1 MTTVPLNDPR
11 NQVVTV
17 ITVSCRQHTGTTFR
31 DAPLTRVDLS
41 GIPSKSG
48 VRVTACRLA

>member
-1 MTTVPLNDPR
+1 MAIVPLNDPR

-17 ITVSCRQHTGTTFR
+17 ITVSHRRQAGTTFR

-41 GIPSKSG
+41 GVPSKPG